1 MQQVFKQRQLE
12 VDKLNVQ
19 GVILLL
25 DLIHRIIVKTGYNA
39 LL

>member
-1 MQQVFKQRQLE
+1 MQQVFKLRQLE

-19 GVILLL
+19 GVILLFG
-25 DLIHRIIVKTGYNA
+25 LIHRIIEKTGYNA